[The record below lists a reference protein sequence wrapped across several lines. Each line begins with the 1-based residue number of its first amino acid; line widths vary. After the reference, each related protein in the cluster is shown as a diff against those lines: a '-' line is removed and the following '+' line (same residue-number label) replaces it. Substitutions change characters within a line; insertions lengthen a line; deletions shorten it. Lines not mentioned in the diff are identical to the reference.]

1 MTNISCHFQGFAS
14 LLLMARRRMEALLL
28 CLWMGTRARC
38 ALRAGLIWTP
48 KSSVDK
54 LDTSLEFHI
63 RKRVFENIL
72 CTNTLQDLSNYD
84 ISKKIWTIF
93 ASQASDWLTL
103 IFTVSESDT
112 WLAKMDLDI
121 Y

>member
-1 MTNISCHFQGFAS
+1 MKIDLTMTNISCHFQGFAS

-38 ALRAGLIWTP
+38 ALRAGPNWTP

-63 RKRVFENIL
+63 RKRL
-72 CTNTLQDLSNYD
+72 LS
-84 ISKKIWTIF
+84 F
-93 ASQASDWLTL
+93 L
-103 IFTVSESDT
+103 
-112 WLAKMDLDI
+112 
-121 Y
+121 

>member
-1 MTNISCHFQGFAS
+1 M
-14 LLLMARRRMEALLL
+14 

-38 ALRAGLIWTP
+38 ALKAGPNWTL

-72 CTNTLQDLSNYD
+72 GTNTLQDLSNYD

-93 ASQASDWLTL
+93 ASQASDSLTL
-103 IFTVSESDT
+103 IITVRESDT
-112 WLAKMDLDI
+112 RLAQMDLDI